1 MRTPTRPSVDH
12 RASRRPIAYR
22 IRVLLVRT
30 LVLLVSLLGAG
41 ALAVA
46 PATAS
51 APSAPLTAEARPDG
65 LPSLRWTLSGSS
77 DSVNVLPHLRCAA
90 DPTATG
96 PFAGAKVPCLW
107 LVDHK
112 AAPLVGPAG
121 CPGTGEPFASWRCD
135 MRAFRDLVIDAAFPG
150 EQSLVNFN
158 TKAKGGSGI
167 CAWIPVAL
175 RVNGGEGTILAAD
188 GCAQRISCVVGSTG
202 TVTVDAFD
210 TVSGCPKVARA
221 GSSSGSS
228 NASGGNGTS
237 QANVD
242 LSTCTGAG
250 TKPFRISPL
259 YDIRTTKRGRRG
271 INVRV
276 TLRRAVP
283 YVVQIRRRT
292 SFGTLL
298 VREIARCGKAG
309 SNRFSVGDATAG
321 RRQSARYQLVVRSPR
336 SSYPLR
342 SSDERLPR

>member
-1 MRTPTRPSVDH
+1 M
-12 RASRRPIAYR
+12 
-22 IRVLLVRT
+22 
-30 LVLLVSLLGAG
+30 LLVSLLGAG

-46 PATAS
+46 PAGAS
-51 APSAPLTAEARPDG
+51 APSAPLTAEAHPDG
-65 LPSLRWTLSGSS
+65 LPSLNWSLRGSS

-90 DPTATG
+90 DPTAAG
-96 PFAGAKVPCLW
+96 LFAGSKVPCLW

-112 AAPLVGPAG
+112 APPLAGPAG
-121 CPGTGEPFASWRCD
+121 CPGTGEGFASWRCD
-135 MRAFRDLVIDAAFPG
+135 MRGFRDVVIDAAFPG

-158 TKAKGGSGI
+158 TKAKGGSGV
-167 CAWIPVAL
+167 CAWIPVAV
-175 RVNGGEGTILAAD
+175 RVNGGAGTILAAD
-188 GCAQRISCVVGSTG
+188 GCAQRISCAVGSTG

-210 TVSGCPKVARA
+210 TVGGCPKVVRA
-221 GSSSGSS
+221 GSPAASSGSSSG
-228 NASGGNGTS
+228 NGNGTGR
-237 QANVD
+237 ANVD

-250 TKPFRISPL
+250 TKPYRISPL

-271 INVRV
+271 MNVRV

-283 YVVQIRRRT
+283 YVVEIRRRT

-309 SNRFSVGDATAG
+309 TNRFSVGDATAG